1 MLFNSATFAVF
12 FVTVYALYRASGFN
26 RQNWLLLIAS
36 YVFYGAWDWRFLSL
50 LIVSTLVDFSVGR
63 ALGRS
68 SDRRRRLWLLRASL
82 LSNLVILGFFKYF
95 NFFIDS
101 ANELLSM
108 LGLETSPV
116 ILNVVLPVGIS
127 FYTFQTMSYTIDVY
141 RGKMEPTDNLRD
153 FAVYVAYFPQLV
165 AGPIERA
172 SHLLPIISSP
182 RTIRREQSLEGL
194 WLISWGLFKK
204 VVVAD
209 NAARVVNEVFSSD
222 TPSSGLLA
230 IVGIWAFALQI
241 YGDFSGYTD
250 IARGVSKL
258 LGIEL
263 MLNFDRPYIS
273 RSPAEF
279 WRRWHIS
286 LSTWLRDY
294 LYIPLGGNRGTAR
307 RTYINLMLVM
317 LLGGLW
323 HGAAWTFVAW
333 GAYHGVLLA
342 SHRLTL
348 EHRHKPPATGTI
360 ATVWKRFAMF
370 QLVCFGWL
378 LFRASSW
385 TQVRGFTSEILTD
398 WSITPDLGPLL
409 FTLVFCGV
417 LLFGF
422 EIWHKGADNPSMAWG
437 WHAGLGPAA
446 VTSTWLAIFVFAPE
460 TGADF
465 IYFQF

>member
-1 MLFNSATFAVF
+1 MLFNSATFAIF
-12 FVTVYALYRASGFN
+12 FATVYVLYRASGFN
-26 RQNWLLLIAS
+26 RQNWLLLFAS

-50 LIVSTLVDFSVGR
+50 LMISTGIDFSIGR
-63 ALGRS
+63 AMAQS
-68 SDRRRRLWLLRASL
+68 SDQRRRLWLLRVSL
-82 LSNLVILGFFKYF
+82 FSNLVILGFFKYF

-101 ANELLSM
+101 ANELLST
-108 LGLETSPV
+108 LGLQTSPV

-127 FYTFQTMSYTIDVY
+127 FYTFQTMSYTFDIY
-141 RGKMEPTDNLRD
+141 RGRLEATRSLRD

-182 RTIRREQSLEGL
+182 RKIDRQQSLEGL

-204 VVVAD
+204 IVIAD

-222 TPSSGLLA
+222 TPTSGLVA

-263 MLNFDRPYIS
+263 MLNFERPYIS
-273 RSPAEF
+273 TNPSEF

-317 LLGGLW
+317 VLGGLW

-333 GAYHGVLLA
+333 GAFHGVLLV
-342 SHRLTL
+342 SHRLVV
-348 EHRHKPPATGTI
+348 ERRVSPPAAGRWATI
-360 ATVWKRFAMF
+360 GKQFVMF
-370 QLVCFGWL
+370 QLVCVGWL
-378 LFRASSW
+378 LFRASSG
-385 TQVRGFTSEILTD
+385 TQVRGFISQILSD

-409 FTLVFCGV
+409 FTLLFCGV

-422 EIWHKGADNPSMAWG
+422 ETWHKGADDPSKAWG

-446 VTSTWLAIFVFAPE
+446 VTFTWLAVFVLAPAAG
-460 TGADF
+460 TDF